1 MLRGAKFSS
10 ITKCVNYIFYKH
22 LTKRRLVFILGL
34 AVLVVVCLDYRR
46 RWDWTELPPPG
57 VIVEKVGGLGNQLFI
72 YACMYSLAR
81 KMGLPI
87 YLEIPSARLFKP
99 QSDPFYNFNA
109 RPFVLHKFRVFYDQ
123 AVEGWYSSDYPLNR
137 HVLRVDDRDLL
148 YQAEKP
154 LPSDKLI
161 IIKDYCQSEV
171 FFKDYIPEIKEM
183 FQLQMTPEELAR
195 PPFRHWI
202 DLISAAGEN
211 SVAIHI
217 RRGDYAKLENNYGEN
232 YWLTPI
238 SFYQRGMKMM
248 FEKLNVSKDVSFFVF
263 SDQINDVRAEL
274 LRGFQLPANAH
285 LHFVSCYRCTTS
297 LEDFYLMTMCKHMI
311 SANSTFSWWAAYLNK
326 NAKKVIIAPAFHP
339 QTLTIHPDAENRK
352 FKEYEM
358 TLFYPEEWI
367 VLDAF
372 KNEIMG

>member
-1 MLRGAKFSS
+1 
-10 ITKCVNYIFYKH
+10 
-22 LTKRRLVFILGL
+22 
-34 AVLVVVCLDYRR
+34 
-46 RWDWTELPPPG
+46 
-57 VIVEKVGGLGNQLFI
+57 
-72 YACMYSLAR
+72 
-81 KMGLPI
+81 
-87 YLEIPSARLFKP
+87 
-99 QSDPFYNFNA
+99 
-109 RPFVLHKFRVFYDQ
+109 FRVFYDQ

-171 FFKDYIPEIKEM
+171 FFKDYIPVRDTEIKEM

-263 SDQINDVRAEL
+263 SDQINDVHHEL
-274 LRGFQLPANAH
+274 GRLLFDDDVQAYDKCKQHVQLVGSLSEQECEKSHYRSSLPPTNANHPSRRGEQE
-285 LHFVSCYRCTTS
+285 VQR
-297 LEDFYLMTMCKHMI
+297 
-311 SANSTFSWWAAYLNK
+311 
-326 NAKKVIIAPAFHP
+326 V
-339 QTLTIHPDAENRK
+339 
-352 FKEYEM
+352 
-358 TLFYPEEWI
+358 
-367 VLDAF
+367 
-372 KNEIMG
+372 